1 MNIGTLSQMLL
12 IQSPINKHLY
22 KHRSVTNII
31 ILKADLTKFKR
42 LMELYQTYQ
51 KQANSNERTIYSL
64 HDDSGSGDKEV
75 K

>member
-31 ILKADLTKFKR
+31 FY
-42 LMELYQTYQ
+42 LY
-51 KQANSNERTIYSL
+51 KIV
-64 HDDSGSGDKEV
+64 DSGFSSIVVMLCCLDGAPK
-75 K
+75 

>member
-1 MNIGTLSQMLL
+1 M
-12 IQSPINKHLY
+12 
-22 KHRSVTNII
+22 
-31 ILKADLTKFKR
+31 LKADLTKFKR

-64 HDDSGSGDKEV
+64 HDDSGPGDKEI

>member
-31 ILKADLTKFKR
+31 ILKNRIQVLNQVLIIFY
-42 LMELYQTYQ
+42 LY
-51 KQANSNERTIYSL
+51 KIV
-64 HDDSGSGDKEV
+64 DSGFSSIVVMLCCLDGAPK
-75 K
+75 